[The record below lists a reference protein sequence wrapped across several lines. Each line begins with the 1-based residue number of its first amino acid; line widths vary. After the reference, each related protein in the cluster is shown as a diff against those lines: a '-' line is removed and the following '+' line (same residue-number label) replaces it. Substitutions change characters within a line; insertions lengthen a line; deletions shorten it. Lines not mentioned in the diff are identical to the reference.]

1 MSVSVSCR
9 IFSARIYKN
18 IQKMHRKLHIG
29 RIIMKK
35 ITVLLIAALICIVPL
50 FAGGAKEQAAVASDS
65 VAAKL
70 GIKTVTPGVFTVATS
85 PDFAP
90 YEFYSIGA
98 DGTPTLAGFDIALA
112 QYIADYLGLKLEIIP
127 MDFDGT
133 IMEVQQ
139 KNVDAGMA
147 GYSPDPSRA
156 EAMEFSTIYYAG
168 GQSFVT
174 TKANAA
180 KYSTLSDTNKS
191 NLKIGAQIG
200 SIQVGLA
207 QENSPKA
214 DIVQLSKVT
223 DIIAELLN
231 GSLDGAYI
239 ETAVAESYSKNY
251 PDLAV
256 VLPVAYEQEGSVV
269 GIAKGNLALLEGVNQ
284 AIVKAL
290 ADGSMNKFVAEA
302 NELANGNIYE
312 GLL

>member
-1 MSVSVSCR
+1 
-9 IFSARIYKN
+9 
-18 IQKMHRKLHIG
+18 
-29 RIIMKK
+29 MKK

-50 FAGGAKEQAAVASDS
+50 FAGGAKEQTAVAADS

-180 KYSTLSDTNKS
+180 KYKTLADTNKS

-239 ETAVAESYSKNY
+239 ETAVAESYAKNY

>member
-1 MSVSVSCR
+1 
-9 IFSARIYKN
+9 
-18 IQKMHRKLHIG
+18 
-29 RIIMKK
+29 MKK
-35 ITVLLIAALICIVPL
+35 ITVLLIVALICIIPL
-50 FAGGAKEQAAVASDS
+50 FAGGSKEKATVAADS

-70 GIKTVTPGVFTVATS
+70 GIKTVTPGVLTVATS

-98 DGTPTLAGFDIALA
+98 DGTPSLAGFDVALA

-156 EAMEFSTIYYAG
+156 EAMEFSVVYYAG

-174 TKANAA
+174 TKANAS
-180 KYSTLSDTNKS
+180 KYSTLADTNKS
-191 NLKIGAQIG
+191 NLKVGAQIG

-256 VLPVAYEQEGSVV
+256 VLPVPYDQEGSVV

-284 AIVKAL
+284 AITKAL

-302 NELANGNIYE
+302 NELAAGNIYE